1 VLTMTVSFGDE
12 VVIQTPSGD
21 VRVLV
26 GGAKRDRRR
35 ISIDAPRTWQITRRG
50 KNERS
55 PAAPPSTPNKR
66 KGINVFD
73 GPNAERSEITT

>member
-35 ISIDAPRTWQITRRG
+35 ISIDAPKDWHITRRG
-50 KNERS
+50 RFDRPATPASPTNRRS
-55 PAAPPSTPNKR
+55 
-66 KGINVFD
+66 
-73 GPNAERSEITT
+73 